1 MQVYGKER
9 KFLLTVGA
17 SAEVAKVC
25 PGQKLANLAKLF
37 GTAADDVVSIEG
49 TAALIVALNKG
60 YEMARSF
67 REPGYRPDP
76 LTVEQVLTLDMAT
89 FRALAAEAGKALA
102 PARTIETEPVKKKDD
117 AGLTK
122 SN

>member
-1 MQVYGKER
+1 MEIYGKDR

-17 SAEVAKVC
+17 SAEVAKIC
-25 PGQKLANLAKLF
+25 PGQKLANLAQLF
-37 GTAADDVVSIEG
+37 GKTADDASSIEG

-60 YEMARSF
+60 YEMSRSF

-76 LTVEQVLTLDMAT
+76 LTIDQVLTLDMAT

-102 PARTIETEPVKKKDD
+102 PDRTIYTEPVKKKDA
-117 AGLTK
+117 AGLTT
-122 SN
+122 